1 MAVSAPALH
10 EAIAGVVGREHLAV
24 DARACEAV
32 AVDGVLPRAVAR
44 PGTAEEVSGLLALA
58 TAERLA
64 VAPRGSGSS
73 QTLGAAPRRLDL
85 VLDLTRLDA
94 VTEYVP
100 EDMVASVEAGIALG
114 ALDARLRPHHQRLA
128 LDPAGAERRTI
139 GGVLVTGAS
148 GPLRF
153 RYGTGRD
160 LLLGVRFALA
170 DGTLTWG
177 GAKVV
182 KSATGYDVPKLL
194 VGSLGT
200 LGVVVG
206 ATLRLHPRPATE
218 GCWIVSF
225 RDSAAARAF
234 LAGVLA
240 STIEPDRVALVNQR
254 AARAASLDGA
264 PRAFLVSIAS
274 DAEAVASQGGV
285 LADQARRAG
294 GDVAPLDMST
304 WRSLDAAFDAPV
316 RLAARGEVRRIVSW
330 LDRAEE
336 FCGRAGIGVA
346 AVGQAG
352 NGALHLA
359 LHGVTGADALDR
371 VITPLRAE
379 MAGEGGSVIVERA
392 PLDIKRAI
400 DVWGPVGADALAI
413 MTRLKR
419 EFDPEDVLNPG
430 RFVGGL

>member
-1 MAVSAPALH
+1 MAVSTPALH
-10 EAIAGVVGREHLAV
+10 EAITGIVGREHLAV
-24 DARACEAV
+24 DPRACEAA
-32 AVDGVLPRAVAR
+32 AVDGVPPGVVAR

-73 QTLGAAPRRLDL
+73 QALGAAPRRLDL

-100 EDMVASVEAGIALG
+100 ADMVASVEAGMTLG
-114 ALDARLRPHHQRLA
+114 ALDAHLRPQQQRLA
-128 LDPAGAERRTI
+128 LDPPGADRRTI
-139 GGVLVTGAS
+139 GGVLATGAS
-148 GPLRF
+148 GTLRF

-182 KSATGYDVPKLL
+182 KSATGYDVPKLF

-206 ATLRLHPRPATE
+206 ATLRLHPRPAAE
-218 GCWIVSF
+218 GGWIAAF
-225 RDSAAARAF
+225 RESAPARAF
-234 LAGVLA
+234 LADMLA
-240 STIEPDRVALVNQR
+240 SSIEPERVALVNDR
-254 AARAASLDGA
+254 AARASGLGGSARS
-264 PRAFLVSIAS
+264 FYVSIAS
-274 DAEAVASQGGV
+274 DLEAVESQGAA
-285 LADQARRAG
+285 LADLTRRAG
-294 GDVAPLDMST
+294 GEVAPLDAST
-304 WRSLDAAFDAPV
+304 WRALDDAFDAPV
-316 RLAARGEVRRIVSW
+316 RLVARGEVRRVLSW
-330 LDRAEE
+330 LDRVETL
-336 FCGRAGIGVA
+336 GTGAGIGVS

-352 NGALHLA
+352 NGVLHLA
-359 LHGVTGADALDR
+359 LDGVDTADRLER
-371 VITPLRAE
+371 ILGPLRQE
-379 MAGEGGSVIVERA
+379 MAGEGGSVVVERA

-400 DVWGPVGADALAI
+400 DVWGPVGADALGI
-413 MTRLKR
+413 MRRLKR
-419 EFDPEDVLNPG
+419 EFDPHGVLNPG

>member
-10 EAIAGVVGREHLAV
+10 EAIAGVVGREHLVV
-24 DARACEAV
+24 DPRACEAV
-32 AVDGVLPRAVAR
+32 AVDGVVARVVAR

-58 TAERLA
+58 TTERIA

-73 QTLGAAPRRLDL
+73 QGLGAPPRRLDL
-85 VLDLTRLDA
+85 VLDLTRLHA

-100 EDMVASVEAGIALG
+100 EDMVASVEAGITLG
-114 ALDARLRPHHQRLA
+114 ALEAGLRPHHQRLV
-128 LDPAGAERRTI
+128 LDPPGAARRTI
-139 GGVLVTGAS
+139 GGVLATGAS
-148 GPLRF
+148 GALRF
-153 RYGTGRD
+153 RHGTGRD

-206 ATLRLHPRPATE
+206 ATLRLHPRPAAE
-218 GCWIVSF
+218 GCWIASF
-225 RDSAAARAF
+225 HESATAHAF
-234 LAGVLA
+234 LSDVLA
-240 STIEPDRVALVNQR
+240 SSIEPERLALVDGR
-254 AARAASLDGA
+254 AARASGLGG
-264 PRAFLVSIAS
+264 PRRAFLVSIAS
-274 DAEAVASQGGV
+274 DAEAVESQGAA
-285 LADQARRAG
+285 LTDHARRAG
-294 GDVAPLDMST
+294 GEIAPLDAAT
-304 WRSLDAAFDAPV
+304 WRALDAVFDAPV
-316 RLAARGEVRRIVSW
+316 RLKASGEVRRILQW
-330 LDRAEE
+330 LDRAEAL
-336 FCGRAGIGVA
+336 CGSAGIEVA

-352 NGALHLA
+352 NGVLQLA
-359 LHGVTGADALDR
+359 LHGVHAAGALDR
-371 VITPLRAE
+371 VLAPLRQE
-379 MAGEGGSVIVERA
+379 MAGEGGSVVVERA
-392 PLDIKRAI
+392 PVDIKRAI

-419 EFDPEDVLNPG
+419 EFDPHDVLNPG